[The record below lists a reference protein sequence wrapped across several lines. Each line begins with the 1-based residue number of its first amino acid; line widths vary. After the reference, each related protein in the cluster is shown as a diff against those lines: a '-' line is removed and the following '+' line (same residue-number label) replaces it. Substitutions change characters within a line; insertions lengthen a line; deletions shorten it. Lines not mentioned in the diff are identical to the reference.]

1 MELLEELMAKSE
13 ELSQSMKLLRKNG
26 IKRAEAECAYKKKLT
41 EEILK
46 LKAEKF
52 PATLIAQMVY
62 GVPEVAQVRLERDI
76 AQVMYDA
83 NQEHINVKKLQIRIL
98 ESQIDR
104 EWHSGGKN
112 G

>member
-1 MELLEELMAKSE
+1 MELLNELMAKNE
-13 ELSQSMKLLRKNG
+13 ELSQSIKLLRKNG
-26 IKRAEAECAYKKKLT
+26 EKKAEAECKYKMKLT
-41 EEILK
+41 EEILR
-46 LKAEKF
+46 LKADKF

-62 GVPEVAQVRLERDI
+62 GVPEVAQARLERDI
-76 AQVMYDA
+76 AEVMYDA

-104 EWHSGGKN
+104 EWYSGGKN